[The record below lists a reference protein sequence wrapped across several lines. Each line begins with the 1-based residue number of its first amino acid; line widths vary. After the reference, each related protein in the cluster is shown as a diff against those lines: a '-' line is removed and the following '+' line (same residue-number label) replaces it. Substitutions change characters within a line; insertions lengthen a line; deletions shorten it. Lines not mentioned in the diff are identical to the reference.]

1 MGEKPLPTA
10 SVLVSFLTMPP
21 RPKPAR
27 RDNSALIGNVMLGL
41 GIVAGCVLFI
51 YNARQLWFTQDDAF
65 ISYRYARHALE
76 GHGLVFNVG
85 ERVEGFTNFLWVI
98 WLMLCGVVGIDFDPA
113 AKALGLTSGIGM
125 IILAAL
131 LARRAWSQIA
141 KRGEAWAG
149 IAGALIAGV
158 NGCSAYWAVSGLE
171 TALFGFLVALSLW
184 LWLRKSSLTPVVLA
198 LATMTRPE
206 GGLVWL
212 VLVGC
217 EIVLERDLRRAA
229 MLFGVTA
236 LLLAPFGIFKLAY
249 YGYLLPNPFYAKT
262 GFAWEYVQ
270 SGLQYA
276 WLFLQ
281 HYMLYGFM
289 LIPVGFAAWKLPG
302 RWKAVPILFL
312 VYSVYVIIVGG
323 DVLRPN
329 RFFVPLIPVMAAA
342 IMGGEAWLP
351 QWAQRYPFKYVPTT
365 LVIGILLAASITNPR
380 EILTST
386 RTLEIG
392 LIQKMTTIADYL
404 RRIEGEPKTLAVST
418 IGKISYDLPGWRI
431 IDMLGL
437 TDSTVAR
444 HPEVI
449 PGNVTSW
456 RERNFNATYVLS
468 QDPDWILFSTG
479 HKPSAPAERAL
490 ILHSR
495 YRQNYYSVLLPT
507 PQRMLAIQRKRGVY
521 TGKDEV
527 WPDIELAHKLNAA
540 YNELVDNDLTGA
552 VERMREL
559 KQIGPTDW
567 SAADAFIA
575 SAFLQ
580 MREDDSAMAY
590 AHRALAIDS
599 FSVSAWQTMGVVAN
613 ERGDTALF
621 NLASLYMKRLAPWM
635 VNQP

>member
-1 MGEKPLPTA
+1 
-10 SVLVSFLTMPP
+10 MPP
-21 RPKPAR
+21 RPKPSR
-27 RDNSALIGNVMLGL
+27 PDNAALMRNVVVVL
-41 GIVAGCVLFI
+41 GIVAAAIVFI
-51 YNARQLWFTQDDAF
+51 INARSLWFTQDDAF
-65 ISYRYARHALE
+65 ISYRYAQHALE
-76 GHGLVFNVG
+76 GHGLVFNIG
-85 ERVEGFTNFLWVI
+85 ERVEGYTNFLWVI

-113 AKALGLTSGIGM
+113 AKALGLASGIGM

-131 LARRAWSQIA
+131 LARRAWQQIYDKGA
-141 KRGEAWAG
+141 QWAAV
-149 IAGALIAGV
+149 AGALIVGV
-158 NGCSAYWAVSGLE
+158 NGSLAYWAVSGLE
-171 TALFGFLVALSLW
+171 TAFFGFLVTLSIW
-184 LWLRKSSLTPVVLA
+184 LWIKKSQLTPISLA

-212 VLVGC
+212 VLVAC
-217 EIVLERDLRRAA
+217 EFLIERDLKRTLI
-229 MLFGVTA
+229 LFGFTA
-236 LLLAPFGIFKLAY
+236 LLLAPFGIFKLTY

-289 LIPVGFAAWKLPG
+289 LIPVAFGLWKLPG

-312 VYSVYVIIVGG
+312 VYSIYIITVGG

-342 IMGGEAWLP
+342 IMAGEAWLP
-351 QWAQRYPFKYVPTT
+351 KWTQKYNLRYIPTIAI
-365 LVIGILLAASITNPR
+365 IGALLFFSVRSPK

-386 RTLEIG
+386 RNLEIG

-404 RRIEGEPKTLAVST
+404 QRIEGGPKTLAVST
-418 IGKISYDLPGWRI
+418 IGKVSFDLPGWRV

-444 HPEVI
+444 HPETI

-456 RERNFNATYVLS
+456 RERNFNASYVLA

-495 YRQNYYSVLLPT
+495 FRQNYYTVLLPT
-507 PQRMLAIQRKRGVY
+507 PQRMLAIHRKRGTF
-521 TGKDEV
+521 TGTDEV

-540 YNELVDNDLTGA
+540 YNELIDSDLQGA
-552 VERMREL
+552 VARMNEL
-559 KQIGPTDW
+559 KQIGPDDW

-575 SAFLQ
+575 SAYLS
-580 MREDDSAMAY
+580 MRQDDSALFY
-590 AHRALAIDS
+590 AHRAVALDS
-599 FSVSAWQTMGVVAN
+599 FSVSAWQTIGIIAN
-613 ERGDTALF
+613 ERSDTALF
-621 NLASLYMKRLAPWM
+621 NLAGTHMKRLAPWIT
-635 VNQP
+635 P